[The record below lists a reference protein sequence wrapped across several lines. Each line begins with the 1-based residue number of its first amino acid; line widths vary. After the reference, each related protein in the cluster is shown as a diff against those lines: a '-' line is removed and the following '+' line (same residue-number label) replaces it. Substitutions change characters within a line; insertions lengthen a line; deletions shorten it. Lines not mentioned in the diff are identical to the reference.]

1 MGGEKPGRDLEPIVV
16 EISDVL
22 DLHSF
27 RADEVDDVIRSYL
40 DEACKIGLRTIRIVH
55 GKGIGVQRR
64 TVRTLLARDPRVVS
78 FESAPETAGGWGAT
92 CAFLDPDSKHSP

>member
-1 MGGEKPGRDLEPIVV
+1 MSGERSGRDLEPIVV

-27 RADEVDDVIRSYL
+27 RADEVGDVIRSYL
-40 DEACKIGLRTIRIVH
+40 DEACKLGLRTVRIVH

-78 FESAPETAGGWGAT
+78 FESAPEAAGGWGAT
-92 CAFLDPDSKHSP
+92 CAVLDPESKHSP